1 LCDPEV
7 YYHDPYLSGMAVV
20 VELLIAADAFD
31 LGRVTKVAAD
41 VHLELERVV
50 PTGEDIM
57 PFFWATG
64 EDFEAFER
72 AVRAEALVEGLVA
85 VARVGERVLY
95 HVTWGDTV
103 SNLTSIL
110 ASSDATI
117 LEAHGNDPWSFRVRF
132 PDHRGL
138 RDFHNL
144 CREEGIDFRVERIYT
159 LEEEMDSKYTFDV
172 TPEQREALVSAV
184 ERGYF
189 EVPRGVTLGDIADD
203 LGISQQAASERV
215 RRGTNT
221 VLRTVLLS
229 RSAGDLPAAD

>member
-1 LCDPEV
+1 
-7 YYHDPYLSGMAVV
+7 MAAV

-72 AVRAEALVEGLVA
+72 AVRAEALV
-85 VARVGERVLY
+85 
-95 HVTWGDTV
+95 
-103 SNLTSIL
+103 
-110 ASSDATI
+110 
-117 LEAHGNDPWSFRVRF
+117 
-132 PDHRGL
+132 
-138 RDFHNL
+138 
-144 CREEGIDFRVERIYT
+144 
-159 LEEEMDSKYTFDV
+159 
-172 TPEQREALVSAV
+172 SAV

-229 RSAGDLPAAD
+229 RSAGDLPADD